1 MCLAP
6 NSPRLRVAAESTT
19 FVQSGEHQRATASSR
34 CAHWPVVVSPSCAL
48 VGQATPA
55 CSAKDAKCCLSG
67 NSAPKPKEATTGIV
81 QRHKRP
87 RQQRRRLLQTSVT
100 TSTSTLAGDAGT
112 DDGTGTGT
120 GGGPDGATV
129 RLFSAAYDG
138 TVMRWDPASQTNAE
152 SHLDRAQYT
161 TAGFTGGMLSGM
173 TKGQELAASPDGKRL
188 YVCARVRE
196 LPHTHAPFA

>member
-1 MCLAP
+1 M
-6 NSPRLRVAAESTT
+6 
-19 FVQSGEHQRATASSR
+19 
-34 CAHWPVVVSPSCAL
+34 
-48 VGQATPA
+48 
-55 CSAKDAKCCLSG
+55 
-67 NSAPKPKEATTGIV
+67 
-81 QRHKRP
+81 
-87 RQQRRRLLQTSVT
+87 T

-112 DDGTGTGT
+112 DDGTGAGTGT

-161 TAGFTGGMLSGM
+161 TAGFTGGVLSGM

-188 YVCARVRE
+188 YVCARVRA